1 LQERPVARAIVNKRT
16 LDHLIEERL
25 AGVVECTDVKPLPV
39 SWRKRVGNGC
49 NWTLPGWIGESH
61 AVTQCKQRMERYLHL
76 LRDEFDVPEE
86 S

>member
-1 LQERPVARAIVNKRT
+1 MARATVNKRT

-25 AGVVECTDVKPLPV
+25 ANVVQCTGVKPLPV
-39 SWRKRVGNGC
+39 SWRQRVGHGC
-49 NWTLPGWIGESH
+49 NWALPGLIGESQ
-61 AVTQCKQRMERYLHL
+61 AVKRCKEQMERYLDL